1 MKCSKSVQLS
11 GWHQAGFEEK
21 NICFKI
27 ETCGRNKGL
36 LVLCFFKT
44 LALLGKKHQLFCLV
58 ILMGF
63 PQVGNVQIK

>member
-27 ETCGRNKGL
+27 ETCGRNKGSV
-36 LVLCFFKT
+36 VLCFFKT
-44 LALLGKKHQLFCLV
+44 LALLGKKASIVLSCNFDG
-58 ILMGF
+58 ISTSW
-63 PQVGNVQIK
+63 

>member
-11 GWHQAGFEEK
+11 GWHQAGFEK

-27 ETCGRNKGL
+27 ETCGRNKGSV
-36 LVLCFFKT
+36 VLCLFKT

-58 ILMGF
+58 ILMAF
-63 PQVGNVQIK
+63 PQVFNVQIK